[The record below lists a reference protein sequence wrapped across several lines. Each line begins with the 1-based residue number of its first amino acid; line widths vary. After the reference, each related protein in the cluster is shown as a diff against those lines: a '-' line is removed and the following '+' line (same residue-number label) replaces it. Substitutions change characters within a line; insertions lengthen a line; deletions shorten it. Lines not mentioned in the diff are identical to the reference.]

1 MKQKLAF
8 LASLGYSEM
17 SVAEVCASLKSI
29 GYGGVEWTT
38 AHFNPRTMS
47 ARELAD
53 VAAVTKE
60 HGLETSEVVVQRDL
74 VCLDE
79 DARRDRVGFVLE
91 CVEAASDAGV
101 ATLNVFT
108 GPAPWEDNAPRVG
121 ADISEGAAWEMVL
134 DAFVRIVGAA
144 EKCGVDLAVEGVFG
158 MLCHDYYTTRL
169 LIDHFGSPRL
179 GVNFDPS
186 HDILYGN
193 VDSAWI
199 ARQWGDR
206 IKHMHLKDAAGVPA
220 MGKFLFPLLG
230 EGLVPWK
237 DLFAAVD
244 DIGYTGFMSVE
255 FESFTYYRTVL
266 ESDVEA
272 AARVSMEQLRKL
284 IPGR

>member
-17 SVAEVCASLKSI
+17 PVADVCASLKSI
-29 GYGGVEWTT
+29 GYDGVEWTS

-53 VAAVTKE
+53 VVAVTKE
-60 HGLETSEVVVQRDL
+60 HGLETSEVVVQRDF
-74 VCLDE
+74 VCLD
-79 DARRDRVGFVLE
+79 DSARRDRVEVVLE
-91 CVEAASDAGV
+91 TIEAASQAGV
-101 ATLNVFT
+101 ATLNLFT
-108 GPAPWEDNAPRVG
+108 GPAPWEDAAPKVG

-134 DAFVRIVGAA
+134 EAFARFVAAA
-144 EKCGVDLAVEGVFG
+144 EKRDVDLAVEGVFG

-169 LIDHFGSPRL
+169 LIDHFDSPRL

-193 VDSAWI
+193 LDSAWI

-220 MGKFLFPLLG
+220 MGKLLFPLLG

-272 AARVSMEQLRKL
+272 AARISMEQLRKL
-284 IPGR
+284 IPGI